1 MTLVSNFEARAP
13 ALWAGGTG
21 TRNVTI
27 GLESPADFWA
37 RERLLD
43 TAFGVARFEKT
54 VERLREGRLPAEGL
68 AFAAK
73 DARGLIGT
81 LRLWHIRAGGTPA
94 LLLGPLAV
102 AKACRSQGIG
112 RSLIEEA
119 LWKAT
124 DAGHAAVLLV
134 GDASYYEPFGFSRRH
149 TLGLS
154 LPGPVDAQRFLGLE
168 LTPGALKGVRGIVTA
183 AGVREFP
190 ARRSEIAVR
199 RAA

>member
-112 RSLIEEA
+112 RGLIEEA

-134 GDASYYEPFGFSRRH
+134 GDASYYEPFVIMNPLASPAGIRLGF
-149 TLGLS
+149 LFPGLS
-154 LPGPVDAQRFLGLE
+154 TPSVFWGSSSRPVDS
-168 LTPGALKGVRGIVTA
+168 KG
-183 AGVREFP
+183 
-190 ARRSEIAVR
+190 
-199 RAA
+199 